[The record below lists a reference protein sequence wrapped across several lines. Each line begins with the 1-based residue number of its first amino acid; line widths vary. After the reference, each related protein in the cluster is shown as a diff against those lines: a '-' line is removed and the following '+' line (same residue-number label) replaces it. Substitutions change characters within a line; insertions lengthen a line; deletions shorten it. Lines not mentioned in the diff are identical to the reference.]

1 MSRRGPLPSLIAVA
15 GVVGVAVRRP
25 IVLVVAAVVGAGVV
39 VVAVRLHIVLVVVAV
54 VVDVFGVV
62 VVRFVLLAFVHVAFV
77 VIALAGVALY
87 RWSFF
92 GSGWCEINARH
103 TRSAS
108 LVLSLP
114 PSPQFQS

>member
-62 VVRFVLLAFVHVAFV
+62 VVLFAFVHVAFV

>member
-54 VVDVFGVV
+54 VVDVFSV
-62 VVRFVLLAFVHVAFV
+62 VVRFVLSAFVHVAFV